1 MAVLKLYTTRPQR
14 EDFCTV
20 GTQSGHTQF
29 SSSHMG
35 TVRQSSPGCLW
46 KMTAQ
51 HTHEDAAGILESPH
65 AYPRFS
71 VVCSRPRPLTDDVFF
86 DVLPGLSL
94 SALISSLLY
103 RTLDT

>member
-1 MAVLKLYTTRPQR
+1 
-14 EDFCTV
+14 
-20 GTQSGHTQF
+20 
-29 SSSHMG
+29 MG

-51 HTHEDAAGILESPH
+51 HTHEDAAGILEIPH
-65 AYPRFS
+65 AYAPDS
-71 VVCSRPRPLTDDVFF
+71 VVCVRPRPLTDDVFF